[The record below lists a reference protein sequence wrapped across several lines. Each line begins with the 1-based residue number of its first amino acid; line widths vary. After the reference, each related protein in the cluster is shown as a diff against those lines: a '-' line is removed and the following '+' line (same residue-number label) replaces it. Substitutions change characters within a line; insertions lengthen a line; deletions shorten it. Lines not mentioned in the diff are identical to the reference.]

1 MVSVKLSENAVMYE
15 TSLMGHR
22 LTREVS
28 APINLGAA
36 LVRLGDSNLDF
47 TFEESDREELM
58 QIDTKLFVLLTAELR
73 QEILTHTQLADLLL
87 PAKIVVKPKPKPKP
101 KTTTNK
107 PKKSSLVE

>member
-1 MVSVKLSENAVMYE
+1 MFE
-15 TSLMGHR
+15 TSLMGYR

-28 APINLGAA
+28 APINLEAA

-58 QIDTKLFVLLTAELR
+58 KIDSKLFTLLSSELKE
-73 QEILTHTQLADLLL
+73 EILTHVQLADLLL
-87 PAKIVVKPKPKPKP
+87 PAKVVVKPKPKPKP
-101 KTTTNK
+101 KTTTTK